1 MFLFGSSGCED
12 PDLFAR
18 AGGKRKK
25 LLLPSWCCTNIR
37 SQGQPASEAQMG
49 FGEGLREIC
58 CWDAPGCSSAT
69 VGQGWRDWGAK
80 GHLKLQPEVLQ
91 ILALFFCGTT
101 KKGCRHASNIRI
113 PINSLAWGQDSGLE
127 RCIGATWTCQNHTSS
142 HLMPGVFSNEA
153 LSKVRRLAVR
163 HVRCHS
169 KFDWDSTQIYNPFQF
184 QYWKVRFAAIPFSTP
199 ILPGKNH
206 TLTTLKWQWMKRTRR
221 CYGIR
226 KWLGHQRAWY
236 ELLELLFGGFIDLA
250 MLDD

>member
-1 MFLFGSSGCED
+1 MPGQGETGRSCSFHHDAAQTSGPRGNLPARRKWGLARGCEKSVVEMLQD
-12 PDLFAR
+12 VHQQ
-18 AGGKRKK
+18 
-25 LLLPSWCCTNIR
+25 LLDKD
-37 SQGQPASEAQMG
+37 E
-49 FGEGLREIC
+49 EIEELK
-58 CWDAPGCSSAT
+58 AT
-69 VGQGWRDWGAK
+69 WNWNQKFYRFW
-80 GHLKLQPEVLQ
+80 LC
-91 ILALFFCGTT
+91 FFCGTT